1 MNEQH
6 DSDPMVLL
14 APDDARTV
22 RAAGVGFARTLAGAP
37 SAAFLMAVDEQG
49 ELIRAA
55 IRRAG
60 YPKRQARRTATEFQG
75 AAMGEWQRIAST
87 AQPETWGSA

>member
-1 MNEQH
+1 
-6 DSDPMVLL
+6 
-14 APDDARTV
+14 
-22 RAAGVGFARTLAGAP
+22 
-37 SAAFLMAVDEQG
+37 MAVDEQG